1 MGEWHDVDEY
11 PNSAARKAYG
21 LTLTSGLK
29 VRQMDQLSGCDLRAL
44 AHTIRHQTPD
54 GDLLSYA
61 IGRELFGDIRFDA
74 CGSVDISFSGFRIA
88 AAQFGNPTGIQ
99 SGGMFGVDPKRRVVV
114 CNGFSYRT
122 NL

>member
-1 MGEWHDVDEY
+1 MLLSPPSKSRTYTGPRTLGFPPPCREGLVVVGKTLVDV
-11 PNSAARKAYG
+11 PH
-21 LTLTSGLK
+21 LK
-29 VRQMDQLSGCDLRAL
+29 QVINGRA
-44 AHTIRHQTPD
+44 

-99 SGGMFGVDPKRRVVV
+99 SGGMFRVGPKRRVGV